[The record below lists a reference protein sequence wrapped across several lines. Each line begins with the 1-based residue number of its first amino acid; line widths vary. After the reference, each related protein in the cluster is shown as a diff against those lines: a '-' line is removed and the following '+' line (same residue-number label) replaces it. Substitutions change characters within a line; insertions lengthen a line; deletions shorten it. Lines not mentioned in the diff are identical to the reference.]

1 MGSLFFLE
9 REIRDLEY
17 LEGFVGIFLHLFGI
31 GLLNRFFDQVFF
43 VPVFFLG
50 GRGLNLGIN
59 LRSFSL
65 VLSLSRIKRKNFLF
79 SRIMF

>member
-43 VPVFFLG
+43 VPVFFG
-50 GRGLNLGIN
+50 GGGGD
-59 LRSFSL
+59 
-65 VLSLSRIKRKNFLF
+65 
-79 SRIMF
+79 